1 MSMYIS
7 VKTKVVR
14 SLPFPIHTLVMPEL
28 PCSMGIKGRIP
39 TDINAAYCN
48 VKPEIRDT
56 AVYETVPE
64 LSLATCKYTVF

>member
-1 MSMYIS
+1 
-7 VKTKVVR
+7 
-14 SLPFPIHTLVMPEL
+14 
-28 PCSMGIKGRIP
+28 MGTKGRIP
-39 TDINAAYCN
+39 TDINSAYCN